1 MTKQSA
7 LLSPSYYSDC
17 AIFARVARTLSYQYA
32 GDQLGLSRSTISK
45 RIVALEQALGVIL
58 LNRSTRRISL
68 TDAGTNLLAHWT
80 DIERAAHASFDSV
93 HGSDLEPSGRLRI
106 SIATSLGAVL
116 MPCLA
121 RDFLHD
127 WPDLQMSIHFSEP
140 FVDVV
145 GHGFDVVIRIAENL
159 SDSVLVAKR
168 LATSRKVL
176 VASPGYLERHGKPSN
191 LKSLKK
197 FRALDLHAAS
207 ERGSAWRFVDANDKL
222 KDTTLVPACVAN
234 NDLALILAACL
245 DVGILYTPKLLVES
259 ELSRG
264 HLQVIELDDA
274 KGPEVGIYAL
284 YPHREPPAKVR
295 VFVDF
300 VSKQLSDI
308 GQLDRWNPLLN
319 LTT

>member
-1 MTKQSA
+1 MTSQSA
-7 LLSPSYYSDC
+7 QLAPSYYSDC
-17 AIFARVARTLSYQYA
+17 AIFARVAKTLSYQYA

-68 TDAGTNLLAHWT
+68 TDAGTNLLAHWR
-80 DIERAAHASFDSV
+80 DIERAAQQSFDTV

-116 MPCLA
+116 MPRLA
-121 RDFLHD
+121 RDFLSE

-145 GHGFDVVIRIAENL
+145 GHGFDAVIRIAENL
-159 SDSVLVAKR
+159 TDSVLVAKR

-176 VASPGYLERHGKPSN
+176 VASPGYVERYGKPAN
-191 LKSLKK
+191 LKALKEH
-197 FRALDLHAAS
+197 RALDLHAAS
-207 ERGSAWRFVDANDKL
+207 ERGSAWRFVDANDKA
-222 KDTTLVPACVAN
+222 KETTLVPACVAN

-245 DVGILYTPKLLVES
+245 DVGILYTPKILVES

-264 HLQVIELDDA
+264 HLKVLDLDDA
-274 KGPEVGIYAL
+274 QGPEVGIYAL

-300 VSKQLSDI
+300 VSKQLNDI
-308 GQLDRWNPLLN
+308 ERLNRWDPLSN
-319 LTT
+319 